1 MRQYASMGAI
11 SRQSGQITKHGL
23 FVDVRGDVNSMVL
36 LFLHGAPGPGAYEFM
51 ALQGDRL
58 GAAVQVAGLD
68 QRGVDRSASLPAGPR
83 LTIADLIEDC
93 EAVRQALSVRRWMV
107 LGQSFGGMLALR
119 YAVSYPG
126 PVSAVA
132 FENPVWDVA
141 LTARAALPRIAS
153 GLAALGQNAEART
166 ALHAAESNL
175 PARAR
180 WAAYVAALDALGD
193 EREAY
198 FVPNPGTRLRLGEIR
213 LARQTRSGEQPV
225 SESTIRHHK
234 AFLDDDAAYESLLP
248 LLPRLDMPALL
259 ITGGQ
264 DPTTSSGQRDAF
276 HHASPRHTIA
286 EFERAGHFV
295 HADDPG
301 PYARL
306 IIDFAR
312 SSTQR

>member
-1 MRQYASMGAI
+1 MGVL
-11 SRQSGQITKHGL
+11 SRWSGRITKHGL
-23 FVDVRGDVNSMVL
+23 FVDVRGDANSMAL
-36 LFLHGAPGPGAYEFM
+36 LFLHGGPGQGAYEFM

-58 GAAVQVAGLD
+58 GAAVQVTGLD

-93 EAVRQALSVRRWMV
+93 EAVRQALSIHRWTV

-119 YAVSYPG
+119 YAISYPG
-126 PVSAVA
+126 SVSAAV

-141 LTARAALPRIAS
+141 LTARAALSRIAS
-153 GLAALGQNAEART
+153 RLAGLGRNAQART
-166 ALHAAESNL
+166 ALDAAENDLS
-175 PARAR
+175 ARAR
-180 WAAYVAALDALGD
+180 WAAYVAALTALGD

-198 FVPNPGTRLRLGEIR
+198 FVPDPGTRLRLREVR
-213 LARQTRSGEQPV
+213 LARQTRPGEQPV

-264 DPTTSSGQRDAF
+264 DPTTSPELRDAF
-276 HHASPRHTIA
+276 QHASPRHTIA
-286 EFERAGHFV
+286 EFEQAGHFV

-306 IIDFAR
+306 VIDFVR
-312 SSTQR
+312 SFTQP

>member
-1 MRQYASMGAI
+1 MGTV
-11 SRQSGQITKHGL
+11 SRRPGRITSHGL
-23 FVDVRGDVNSMVL
+23 FVDVRGDVNSMAL
-36 LFLHGAPGPGAYEFM
+36 LFLHGGPGQGAYEFM

-58 GAAVQVAGLD
+58 GAAVQVTGLD
-68 QRGVDRSASLPAGPR
+68 QRGVDRSAPLPAGSV
-83 LTIADLIEDC
+83 LTIADLVEDC

-126 PVSAVA
+126 SVNAVV

-141 LTARAALPRIAS
+141 LTARAALSHIA
-153 GLAALGQNAEART
+153 GALTALGRDAEARA
-166 ALHAAESNL
+166 ALDAAESDL

-180 WAAYVAALDALGD
+180 WAALVAAVDALGD

-198 FVPNPGTRLRLGEIR
+198 FVPDPGTRLRLRDVR
-213 LARQTRSGEQPV
+213 LARQTRPGGQPV

-264 DPTTSSGQRDAF
+264 DPTTSSEQRDAF
-276 HHASPRHTIA
+276 RHAAPRRATA
-286 EFERAGHFV
+286 EFEPAGHFV
-295 HADDPG
+295 HADDPEA
-301 PYARL
+301 YARL
-306 IIDFAR
+306 VIDFAR

>member
-1 MRQYASMGAI
+1 MGAI
-11 SRQSGQITKHGL
+11 SCRSGRITKHGL
-23 FVDVRGDVNSMVL
+23 FVDVRGDENSMVL
-36 LFLHGAPGPGAYEFM
+36 LFLHGGPGQGAYEFM

-58 GAAVQVAGLD
+58 GAAVQVTGLD
-68 QRGVDRSASLPAGPR
+68 QRGVDRSAPLPAGPR

-93 EAVRQALSVRRWMV
+93 EAVRQALGVRRWMV

-119 YAVSYPG
+119 YAISYPG
-126 PVSAVA
+126 SVSAAV

-153 GLAALGQNAEART
+153 GLAALGRDAEART
-166 ALHAAESNL
+166 ALDAAESDL

-180 WAAYVAALDALGD
+180 WAALVAASGALGQ

-198 FVPNPGTRLRLGEIR
+198 FAPDPSTRLRLSEVR
-213 LARQTRSGEQPV
+213 LARQTRYGEQSD

-234 AFLDDDAAYESLLP
+234 EFLDDDAAYESLLP
-248 LLPRLDMPALL
+248 LLPRLDIPALL

-264 DPTTSSGQRDAF
+264 DSTTSPEQRDAF
-276 HHASPRHTIA
+276 HHASPRHTMA

-301 PYARL
+301 AYARL
-306 IIDFAR
+306 VIDFAR